1 MNPMRSMKLIVW
13 ERMVD
18 GGRRWFLAG
27 CAARWVIVAV
37 SLSSGFLVAAQEP
50 DAPAQANEAMAAEVL
65 SQLSELLQPPDS
77 AQPEDLTPPKDLTP
91 DHGLPP
97 TNGLPQANRGAPG
110 GDRSDRFGRPDSSS
124 RSESSSRSQGPSRSK
139 KDDRRSRGKR
149 PSSSGSG
156 QSGGFGSASDYTRG
170 SDRSLTNSLAGANN
184 GLVTLDYSD
193 FRIIVER
200 NIFDPNRYPRRG
212 QPPSGPPPRS
222 YDYLTLVGTM
232 TYEQGTF
239 AFFDGT
245 SSAYQ
250 KALKLADAIAGYKVT
265 NIAPDSVKLVSG
277 TNELELRVGA
287 QLRREEDGP
296 WRLAS
301 QSRSYAPTPASTST
315 NAAAATSSATAST
328 VPESDILKRLMQK
341 REQE

>member
-1 MNPMRSMKLIVW
+1 MNPMQSMKLIVW

-18 GGRRWFLAG
+18 GGRRWFSAG
-27 CAARWVIVAV
+27 CAAGWAIVAV
-37 SLSSGFLVAAQEP
+37 SLASGFLVAAQEP
-50 DAPAQANEAMAAEVL
+50 DEPAQPNDAMAAEVL

-77 AQPEDLTPPKDLTP
+77 AQLEDMTPPEDLTPDN
-91 DHGLPP
+91 GLPP
-97 TNGLPQANRGAPG
+97 ANGLPQANRGAPG
-110 GDRSDRFGRPDSSS
+110 GDRPNRFVRPDSSS
-124 RSESSSRSQGPSRSK
+124 RSESSSRPQGPSRSK

-156 QSGGFGSASDYTRG
+156 QFGGFGSASEYSRG
-170 SDRSLTNSLAGANN
+170 SDRSLTNSLAGTNK
-184 GLVTLDYSD
+184 GSVTPEYSA
-193 FRIIVER
+193 FGIIVER
-200 NIFDPNRYPRRG
+200 NIFDPNRFPRRPG
-212 QPPSGPPPRS
+212 QERPPSRS
-222 YDYLTLVGTM
+222 YDYVTLVGTM

-245 SSAYQ
+245 SSAYR

-265 NIAPDSVKLVSG
+265 NIAPDGVKLSSG
-277 TNELELRVGA
+277 TNQLELRVGA

-301 QSRSYAPTPASTST
+301 QSRSYGAPPSLTST
-315 NAAAATSSATAST
+315 NAAASTSSTAASS